1 MGSESLMSNLAKGV
15 VYYWNVVVLS
25 KQCSNVQTVLV
36 YMYLSEL
43 QIYKHNPLP
52 SIKQIETWRPILILT
67 EVEKLYLNIF
77 IKNNIHL
84 NQHYS
89 FLIIFSVVLA

>member
-15 VYYWNVVVLS
+15 VYNWNVVVLS
-25 KQCSNVQTVLV
+25 KQCSKVQTVLV

-52 SIKQIETWRPILILT
+52 DMKKIEIWRPVLIM
-67 EVEKLYLNIF
+67 
-77 IKNNIHL
+77 
-84 NQHYS
+84 
-89 FLIIFSVVLA
+89 A